1 MSKDLTFSQLYALSE
16 CFTRA
21 HIAGDL
27 LYDAAESTKHVPG
40 NYPLLSKIEKRF
52 KEISQEI
59 ADLNGDLKVFAR
71 SKERPKEGGE

>member
-1 MSKDLTFSQLYALSE
+1 MSKDLTFSQLYALNE

-21 HIAGDL
+21 QIAGDL
-27 LYDAAESTKHVPG
+27 LYDAAGATRNVPG

-59 ADLNGDLKVFAR
+59 AVLNGDLKVFAR
-71 SKERPKEGGE
+71 SKE